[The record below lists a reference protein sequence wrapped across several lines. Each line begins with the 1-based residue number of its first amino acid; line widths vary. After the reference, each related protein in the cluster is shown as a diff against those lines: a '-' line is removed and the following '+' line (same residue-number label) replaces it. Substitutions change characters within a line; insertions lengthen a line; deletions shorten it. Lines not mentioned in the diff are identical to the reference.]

1 MVSNKIF
8 SDLRG
13 IILAAKGNK
22 YDKIP
27 EYTKNL
33 KKIIKLHSC
42 LTSKQTINKNIC
54 SKSGLHLLL

>member
-13 IILAAKGNK
+13 IILAAKGNN

-27 EYTKNL
+27 EYTRNL
-33 KKIIKLHSC
+33 KKIIKLQSS
-42 LTSKQTINKNIC
+42 LTTKQ
-54 SKSGLHLLL
+54 LDV